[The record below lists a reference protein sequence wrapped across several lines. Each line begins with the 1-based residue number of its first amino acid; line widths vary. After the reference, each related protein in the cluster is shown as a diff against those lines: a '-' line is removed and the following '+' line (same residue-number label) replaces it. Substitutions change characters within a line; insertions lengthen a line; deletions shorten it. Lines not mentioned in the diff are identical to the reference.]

1 MGLIRHIVCLIIGW
15 WVGCNMVG
23 IWVKISIVI
32 VKVMI
37 TEISVVRCDGVCG
50 GSLSIC

>member
-1 MGLIRHIVCLIIGW
+1 VR
-15 WVGCNMVG
+15 
-23 IWVKISIVI
+23 ISIVI

-50 GSLSIC
+50 GRLSIC